1 MRRLGQKYL
10 QSVQRAIDVVK
21 YIAENQ
27 EDGVTLND
35 ISKKFSKTPS
45 TMVPILNTLI
55 YAKLIQ
61 VKNKRYRLSPEILRL
76 SFCVSSNISV
86 KSVAHKYLEKI
97 AHELEGNAHLGLLSE
112 MSVIYV
118 DRVVNSPRGYTYSNI
133 IGMVASG
140 YRTGLG
146 KALIAFQ
153 GDNFI
158 REYLSREKFEK
169 VTPYTITDPDE
180 LLEEFKRAR
189 RDGYALDRQESTEG
203 VSCVAVP
210 ILSCYP
216 CPCYSVSIALPHS
229 RFLENFDSIVKT
241 MTEVAEK
248 IGEEMR
254 RLEA

>member
-1 MRRLGQKYL
+1 MGQKYL

-21 YIAENQ
+21 YIADNQ
-27 EDGVTLND
+27 ENGVTLND

-45 TMVPILNTLI
+45 TMVPVINTLI
-55 YAKLIQ
+55 YSKLIQ
-61 VKNKRYRLSPEILRL
+61 VRNKRYRLSPEILKL

-86 KSVAHKYLEKI
+86 KSVAHKYLDRL

-153 GDNFI
+153 GDDFI

-180 LLEEFKRAR
+180 LLEEFEKVR
-189 RDGYALDRQESTEG
+189 RDGFALDRQESTEG

-210 ILSCYP
+210 ILSCCPY
-216 CPCYSVSIALPHS
+216 PCYSVSIALPHS
-229 RFLENFDSIVKT
+229 KFVENFDSVVKT
-241 MTEVAEK
+241 MTAAAEK